1 MNRKREIRAMQWKR
15 IFLVSLFS
23 LGILAMGSFSFG
35 PNGVWAKDATP
46 FAEHWKTP
54 DRTASS
60 VGQAANAPARGAAQQ
75 APADPLALPELIRQ
89 LGPELPWL
97 LGMDQPR
104 TYLVLVQNNHELRAT
119 GGFIAAVGRVTLDQ
133 GQITELEFSDSYDI
147 FRQGVRYPPPPAPM
161 ERYMN
166 IPMLV
171 FRDAN
176 WSPDFPTS
184 ARVAQALYKSDT
196 GIHVDGILT
205 IDLNAVKRIFG
216 ALGQVE
222 IEGFEEPITGE
233 NVEAQI
239 VRLWERPAESQVALE
254 EAQGQD
260 LGEWWSRRKEFV
272 PRLAAAALDRLES
285 GQMNMLRLAPAVL
298 QALNERSIQVW
309 VENPSASAVLHAQG
323 WDGALRPA
331 QGSDFLAVIDT
342 NMGYN
347 KADAAIRR
355 SLEYRVEW
363 PGAADQPAQATL
375 ILTYTHTIDGEDPGC
390 DLTPRYGNSY
400 ADLIERCYFD
410 YVRVYV
416 PKGSELIEATGV
428 EPDSVETRRGERH
441 TQVFTGYFILPPGEE
456 HTVTFTYRL
465 PSALTP
471 ETYRLVLQRQSGTQ
485 PLPITVTVGD
495 IVQSATV
502 SGVLWE
508 WSAGKSERR

>member
-1 MNRKREIRAMQWKR
+1 MNRKQGVWLMQWKR
-15 IFLVSLFS
+15 ICF
-23 LGILAMGSFSFG
+23 ILLLLTIATAAGFG
-35 PNGVWAKDATP
+35 VRLDVVQASDSAPFDARLEKPGLTSSGVGRATNSP
-46 FAEHWKTP
+46 LKE
-54 DRTASS
+54 
-60 VGQAANAPARGAAQQ
+60 AAQQ
-75 APADPLALPELIRQ
+75 SPLDLLTLTDLVSQ
-89 LGPELPWL
+89 LRPELPRL

-133 GQITELEFSDSYDI
+133 GKITELEFSDSYAI

-171 FRDAN
+171 MRDAN

-196 GIHVDGILT
+196 GVHVDGVLT
-205 IDLNAVKRIFG
+205 IDLNAVKRIFA
-216 ALGQVE
+216 ALGQLE
-222 IEGFEEPITGE
+222 IEGFDEPITGE

-239 VRLWERPAESQVALE
+239 VRLWERPAEGQVAIG

-260 LGEWWSRRKEFV
+260 LGEWWSKRKDFI
-272 PRLAAAALDRLES
+272 PRLAAAVLDRLES
-285 GQMNMLRLAPAVL
+285 GQVNILRMAPAVL
-298 QALNERSIQVW
+298 QALNERSIQIW
-309 VENPSASAVLHAQG
+309 LENPNAAGVMHAQG

-363 PGAADQPAQATL
+363 PNEADQPAQATL
-375 ILTYTHTIDGEDPGC
+375 ILSYTHTVDGEDPGC
-390 DLTPRYGNSY
+390 DLTPRYGDGY

-416 PKGSELIEATGV
+416 PRGSELIKATGV

-441 TQVFTGYFILPPGEE
+441 TQVFAGYFILPPGEQ
-456 HTVTFTYRL
+456 HIVTFTYTL
-465 PSALTP
+465 PPALTP
-471 ETYRLVLQRQSGTQ
+471 DTYRLVLQRQSGTQ
-485 PLPITVTVGD
+485 PLPITVMVGD
-495 IVQSATV
+495 AVESATV
-502 SGVLWE
+502 SGALWE
-508 WSAGKSERR
+508 WPAGKSERR

>member
-1 MNRKREIRAMQWKR
+1 MNRKQGAWLMQWKR
-15 IFLVSLFS
+15 ICFILLLLAITATGSFGFRSDVAQARDSVSL
-23 LGILAMGSFSFG
+23 
-35 PNGVWAKDATP
+35 DARS
-46 FAEHWKTP
+46 EMP
-54 DRTASS
+54 DLTSS
-60 VGQAANAPARGAAQQ
+60 GAGGAANSPQRGVAQQ
-75 APADPLALPELIRQ
+75 SPLDLLTLPDLVRQ
-89 LGPELPWL
+89 LGPELPRL

-119 GGFIAAVGRVTLDQ
+119 GGFIAAVGRVTLEQ
-133 GQITELEFSDSYDI
+133 GKITELEFSDSYAI

-171 FRDAN
+171 MRDAN

-184 ARVAQALYKSDT
+184 ARMAQALYKSDT

-205 IDLNAVKRIFG
+205 VDLNAVKRIFS
-216 ALGQVE
+216 ALGQIE
-222 IEGFEEPITGE
+222 IEGFDEPITGE

-239 VRLWERPAESQVALE
+239 VQLWERPAESQVSVG

-260 LGEWWSRRKEFV
+260 FREWWSKRKDFI
-272 PRLAAAALDRLES
+272 PRLAAAVLDRLES
-285 GQMNMLRLAPAVL
+285 GQVNVLRLAPAVL
-298 QALNERSIQVW
+298 QALNERFIQIW
-309 VENPSASAVLHAQG
+309 LENPNAAAVLHARG

-331 QGSDFLAVIDT
+331 QDSDFLAVIDT

-347 KADAAIRR
+347 KADAAIQR

-363 PGAADQPAQATL
+363 PDEADQPAQATL
-375 ILTYTHTIDGEDPGC
+375 IITYTHTVDGEDPGC
-390 DLTPRYGNSY
+390 DLTPRYGDSY

-416 PKGSELIEATGV
+416 PRGSELIEATGV
-428 EPDSVETRRGERH
+428 EPDSVETHRGERR
-441 TQVFTGYFILPPGEE
+441 TQVFTGYFILPPGEQ
-456 HTVTFTYRL
+456 HTVTFTYTL
-465 PSALTP
+465 PPALTP

-495 IVQSATV
+495 AVRSATV
-502 SGVLWE
+502 SGALWE
-508 WSAGKSERR
+508 WPAGESERR